1 MNGIPDAIEPESK
14 WLFLTNQQTDYI
26 LSLVDTFPPTYVK
39 LYNLCISYIP
49 ISTMGNPPVMSKN
62 TITDCKRPVLDLQ
75 MSVHNVS
82 TRVLP
87 IPLEMLP
94 TPRTTAI

>member
-39 LYNLCISYIP
+39 LYNLCILSIIYTYFDHGE
-49 ISTMGNPPVMSKN
+49 STGDVK
-62 TITDCKRPVLDLQ
+62 TYY
-75 MSVHNVS
+75 H
-82 TRVLP
+82 
-87 IPLEMLP
+87 
-94 TPRTTAI
+94 